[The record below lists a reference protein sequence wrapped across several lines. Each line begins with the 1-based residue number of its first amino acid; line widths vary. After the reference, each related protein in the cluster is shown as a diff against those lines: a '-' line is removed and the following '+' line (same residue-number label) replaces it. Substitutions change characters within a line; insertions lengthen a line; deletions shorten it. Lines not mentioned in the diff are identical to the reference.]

1 MKRRIAGLVCAVLL
15 WPMFAFAQATGTG
28 TVTGR
33 VVDSS
38 GAVLPGVTVT
48 MKSPQALGQFT
59 GVTDAQGLYR
69 IANLPPAAHEA
80 RAELRGFQTVVQPV
94 TVRVA
99 TTLPVDFTL
108 AVGAMSETVNVTAET
123 PDRRSGTVGLVD
135 QHQQRGADAGA
146 DQHAAALSGRVGAR
160 AGRVR
165 PSRSG
170 GHQSQRQLARH
181 LREQHERARLS
192 SMKRQTV
199 R

>member
-59 GVTDAQGLYR
+59 AVTDAQGLYR
-69 IANLPPAAHEA
+69 IANLPPAAA
-80 RAELRGFQTVVQPV
+80 RHARNCDAFIIVQPV

-123 PDRRSGTVGLVD
+123 PIVDPNGRYRSTLQPGLTQVPISM
-135 QHQQRGADAGA
+135 RGAIRMCGTGAG
-146 DQHAAALSGRVGAR
+146 VF
-160 AGRVR
+160 VR
-165 PSRSG
+165 PDQATSIPAST
-170 GHQSQRQLARH
+170 
-181 LREQHERARLS
+181 RAAPPRTAPS
-192 SMKRQTV
+192 WTAWT
-199 R
+199 